1 MEKDLKIMLKKLMMY
16 FLYSNSASVIF
27 LKGQALRAIDRD
39 TFDECTRQ
47 AQELDFQRTVRR

>member
-39 TFDECTRQ
+39 TFECTRQ